1 MARQVRIQF
10 EGAVYRVMAKGDRRE
25 SIIGGDKD
33 RRMFI
38 ETLSQASEKTG
49 WLVDAWVLMSNHY
62 HLVLRTPQA
71 NLVAGMRWL
80 QNTYTRRF
88 NVRNQLWGHVFG
100 GRYKAVLVENR
111 EFGSG
116 DYLSNLI
123 DYVHLNPIRA
133 GILNGTTQSLI
144 DYPWSSLSRGYAVSP
159 QKRPC
164 WLKTDDGFGI
174 LGLNDSV
181 KGRRLFVQ
189 RLEGQA
195 RQGVNAPE
203 LSEHQSLQSTLHRGW
218 YWGSEQFREYLLKKV
233 DAAAI
238 RRNRNYQSAQMG
250 RDHGQAEAEK
260 IVQQGLERFG
270 LSKTDLEL
278 LPGSDPRKVSIAGFI
293 HQSTTTPQGWT
304 AERLQMK
311 SAANVSQLLSRAKKA
326 GKPKIK
332 PAKPATS
339 SGFVD

>member
-1 MARQVRIQF
+1 MYHVMAR
-10 EGAVYRVMAKGDRRE
+10 GDRRE

-38 ETLSQASEKTG
+38 ETFGEACEKTG

-116 DYLSNLI
+116 DYLGNLI

-133 GILNGTTQSLI
+133 GILNGTTQSLV

-181 KGRRLFVQ
+181 KGRRLYVQ
-189 RLEGQA
+189 RLEDQA

-260 IVQQGLERFG
+260 IVQQGLEHFG
-270 LSKTDLEL
+270 LSEADLES

-304 AERLQMK
+304 AERLRMK
-311 SAANVSQLLSRAKKA
+311 SAANVSQLLSRARLEKRKSR
-326 GKPKIK
+326 KQK
-332 PAKPATS
+332 PAI
-339 SGFVD
+339 

>member
-1 MARQVRIQF
+1 
-10 EGAVYRVMAKGDRRE
+10 
-25 SIIGGDKD
+25 
-33 RRMFI
+33 
-38 ETLSQASEKTG
+38 
-49 WLVDAWVLMSNHY
+49 
-62 HLVLRTPQA
+62 
-71 NLVAGMRWL
+71 
-80 QNTYTRRF
+80 RRF

-100 GRYKAVLVENR
+100 GRYKAVLVESR

-133 GILNGTTQSLI
+133 GILNGTSQSLI
-144 DYPWSSLSRGYAVSP
+144 ESPWSSLSRGYAVSP

-181 KGRRLFVQ
+181 KGRRLYVQ
-189 RLEGQA
+189 RLEDQA

-203 LSEHQSLQSTLHRGW
+203 LSERQSLQSTLHRGW
-218 YWGSEQFREYLLKKV
+218 YWGSEQFREFLLKKV

-250 RDHGQAEAEK
+250 RDHGQAEAEQ

-270 LSKTDLEL
+270 LSESDLRS
-278 LPGSDPRKVSIAGFI
+278 LPGSDPRRVAIAGCI

-304 AERLQMK
+304 AKRLQMK
-311 SAANVSQLLSRAKKA
+311 SAANVSQLLSRARLANRKSSQENQL
-326 GKPKIK
+326 
-332 PAKPATS
+332 TS
-339 SGFVD
+339 RDLLT